1 MGQFSI
7 KIVTIDLEL
16 IPMKNLKV
24 LLYSLAI
31 ILFVLSIGK
40 FLFWYFPLEL
50 LTHFQIYYLW
60 FSITL
65 SLILTICWWRNK
77 LRDRGLIYL
86 ALSILVFNLFDI
98 YPWYF
103 SRANIATNGAKITLM
118 SFNINVEN
126 TQTSAIV
133 RSIRS
138 VNPDVVVVIEVTP
151 PMMANI
157 NAEIKSVLPYNF
169 RSPGGGLGIF
179 SKLPLQSPRG
189 EKFNGSDANNLV
201 TTIAYQ
207 NREIKIIGAH
217 PLVPIK
223 RDRFVNRNQHLQS
236 IGNYLKNTRETVI
249 LLGDFNL
256 TPWSPYYRKL
266 ISSTGLHNSRLGFG
280 ILPTWI
286 RPATHVKY
294 PALLIPFVNIPID
307 HIFVSKDIN
316 VARTYIG
323 DNGNSD
329 HAPIISE
336 LVL

>member
-1 MGQFSI
+1 MKNI
-7 KIVTIDLEL
+7 KILS
-16 IPMKNLKV
+16 
-24 LLYSLAI
+24 YSLAI

-40 FLFWYFPLEL
+40 FFFWAFPLEL

-60 FSITL
+60 L
-65 SLILTICWWRNK
+65 SVALCLILTICWCRNK
-77 LRDRGLIYL
+77 LRDRVLL
-86 ALSILVFNLFDI
+86 ALVLFTLTVNLSDI

-103 SRANIATNGAKITLM
+103 SRTQIATVSSNALKVM

-126 TQTSAIV
+126 TQTAAV
-133 RSIRS
+133 VQSIRS

-151 PMMANI
+151 PMMASI
-157 NAEIKSVLPYNF
+157 NAELNSILPYNF
-169 RSPGGGLGIF
+169 RSPGGGLGIL

-189 EKFNGSDANNLV
+189 EKFAGSDATNLV
-201 TTIAYQ
+201 TTISYQ
-207 NREIKIIGAH
+207 NKAIKMIGTH

-223 RDRFVNRNQHLQS
+223 PDRFVKRNQHLQS
-236 IGNYLKNTRETVI
+236 IGNYLKNTQESMI

-266 ISSTGLHNSRLGFG
+266 IGTTGLHNTRLGFG

-294 PALLIPFVNIPID
+294 PFWLIPLINIPID
-307 HIFVSKDIN
+307 HIFVSQDIK

-323 DNGNSD
+323 NNGNSD

-336 LVL
+336 LVF